1 MIFGQNLICESV
13 RIYAVLASF
22 SSWYVQRYS
31 IVYGSV
37 CIYSFSENL
46 EVTCQS
52 NSSSTGHSFQ
62 VSDWEIVILGRFW

>member
-1 MIFGQNLICESV
+1 MIFEQNCICESV
-13 RIYAVLASF
+13 RIYAVLASNR
-22 SSWYVQRYS
+22 SWYGQKHSLVYDS
-31 IVYGSV
+31 IF
-37 CIYSFSENL
+37 IYPFSEIL

>member
-13 RIYAVLASF
+13 CIHAVLASIR
-22 SSWYVQRYS
+22 SWYGQKYS
-31 IVYGSV
+31 IVHDSI
-37 CIYSFSENL
+37 CKYSSSENL

-62 VSDWEIVILGRFW
+62 VSDWEIVILGKFW

>member
-1 MIFGQNLICESV
+1 MIFGQNLIFESV
-13 RIYAVLASF
+13 RIYAVLASNR
-22 SSWYVQRYS
+22 SWYGQTYS
-31 IVYGSV
+31 IVYDSI
-37 CIYSFSENL
+37 CIYPFSENL